1 VSIHD
6 RLREWVRVDNE
17 REASPSEVIVDS
29 QSVKPLRWSL
39 KQSMTQPNRLG
50 RKRHLT
56 VDTLGLV
63 LRVFVSA
70 ANVGERKGA
79 KRVLKRVKRMG
90 KAVSRVHTVWVD
102 GAMMALRS

>member
-1 VSIHD
+1 MTAC
-6 RLREWVRVDNE
+6 EWVRVDNE

-39 KQSMTQPNRLG
+39 KQSAMTQPNRLR

-70 ANVGERKGA
+70 ECG
-79 KRVLKRVKRMG
+79 
-90 KAVSRVHTVWVD
+90 
-102 GAMMALRS
+102 